1 MVWDYSKLRGKIK
14 EKYGTQEAFASAIGI
29 SATSLSLKLNN
40 EREFTQAEM
49 NASIEALELPH
60 AGTRYIHVL
69 TCSISMSAGVRLPAS
84 YPVIPVGYALAPCYT
99 TYSDRSPA
107 PGTPAPP

>member
-60 AGTRYIHVL
+60 AE
-69 TCSISMSAGVRLPAS
+69 VRSLFFTQQ
-84 YPVIPVGYALAPCYT
+84 V
-99 TYSDRSPA
+99 
-107 PGTPAPP
+107 